1 MYTGSLALVTDFYEI
16 TMSAA
21 YHAQGMNGMATFS
34 LFIRDLPPQRG
45 FIVAAGLEQV
55 LDYLED
61 FAFSSQDLDYLRS
74 LGRFEPGFLEFL
86 GKLRFT
92 GEVWALPEG
101 TICFADEPLLEITAP
116 LAEAQLV
123 ETMVINLVNLHSM
136 LASKAARCVLAA
148 QGRALVDF
156 GLRRTQG
163 LEAGMAAARAAAMVG
178 FAGTSNVAAAREL
191 DLPPVG
197 TMAHAFVESF
207 GDETASFRAFAQ
219 TFPDHT
225 VILVDTYDS
234 VSGLKRAVEV
244 ALELKAQGHR
254 LVGVR
259 LDSGDMVALSRQAR
273 EMLDQAGLE
282 ETMVVVS
289 GSLDEYRLAEML
301 AQGARVDLFA
311 VGTKVVCSA
320 DAPYFDI
327 AYKLVSYEDRP
338 TLKLSAGKR
347 TWVSPK
353 QLWRQ
358 PGPDGLLGRDLL
370 GLRGES
376 LPGQPLLVPVMR
388 QGRRLGPREPWR
400 EARRRFSEQ
409 LASLPEACRRLESP
423 QRPPVEITPA
433 LDELQR
439 RTQALVLDRSGRAF

>member
-1 MYTGSLALVTDFYEI
+1 MITGSQALTTDFYEI

-21 YHAQGMNGMATFS
+21 YHAHDMNGEATFS

-55 LDYLED
+55 LDYLEG
-61 FAFSSQDLDYLRS
+61 FSFSGEDIDYLRGLDRFTPGFLDYL
-74 LGRFEPGFLEFL
+74 GGV
-86 GKLRFT
+86 RFT

-101 TICFADEPLLEITAP
+101 SICFADEPLLEVTAP
-116 LAEAQLV
+116 IIEAQLV
-123 ETMVINLVNLHSM
+123 ETMIINLVNLHSM
-136 LASKAARCVLAA
+136 LASKAARSVLAA

-163 LEAGMAAARAAAMVG
+163 PDAGMAAARAAALVG

-191 DLPPVG
+191 GLPPVG
-197 TMAHAFVESF
+197 TMAHSFVEAF
-207 GDETASFRAFAQ
+207 GDEIASFRAFASI
-219 TFPDHT
+219 FPDHT

-234 VSGLKRAVEV
+234 VAGLQRAVQV
-244 ALELKAQGHR
+244 AGELKAQGHK

-282 ETMVVVS
+282 DSLVVVS
-289 GSLDEYRLAEML
+289 GSLDEYRVAEML
-301 AQGARVDLFA
+301 AQGAKVDLLA

-327 AYKLVSYEDRP
+327 AYKLVSYNERP

-347 TWVSPK
+347 TWVSAK
-353 QLWRQ
+353 QVWRQ
-358 PGPDGLLGRDLL
+358 LDAQGKLAHDLL
-370 GLRGES
+370 GLRGENQ
-376 LPGQPLLVPVMR
+376 PGQPLLAQVMAG
-388 QGRRLGPREPWR
+388 GRRIGPREHWR
-400 EARRRFSEQ
+400 QARRRFQEQ
-409 LASLPEACRRLESP
+409 LAALPEACRRLESP
-423 QRPPVEITPA
+423 ARAAVEITSA
-433 LDELQR
+433 LKRLQE
-439 RTQALVLDRSGRAF
+439 RTQAQVLGNSGRL